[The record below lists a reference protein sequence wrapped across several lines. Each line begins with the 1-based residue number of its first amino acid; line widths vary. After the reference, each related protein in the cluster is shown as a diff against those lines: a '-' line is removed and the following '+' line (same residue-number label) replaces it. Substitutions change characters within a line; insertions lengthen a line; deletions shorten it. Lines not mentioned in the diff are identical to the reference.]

1 VAVPARLE
9 RRSAVIAVA
18 LDAIEPNPHQARAE
32 FPVKE
37 LDALAETLHR
47 HGLLQPIV
55 VRSIG
60 ADRYQLVAGERRF
73 RAARRLG
80 WPTIDALVRPVSDQ
94 ESAELALVEN
104 ELRTNVAPLDTARA
118 VTRLIERFGHTHED
132 VAFLLGLERSSVTNL
147 LRLLKLDPQV
157 QPLVGDGDGKLSAGH
172 AKALLRVTRVQ
183 QRALARRVIRDQL
196 SVRQL
201 EALIK
206 RHAREQALAFA
217 PPSKDP
223 NLARLEVQLSE
234 YLGHPAALAWDR
246 TGGRLTLSFWSMEE
260 LDGFFE
266 RVGFKPQ

>member
-1 VAVPARLE
+1 LAAPLAPQHK
-9 RRSAVIAVA
+9 SAVIAVP
-18 LDAIEPNPHQARAE
+18 LDAIEPNPHQPRTE
-32 FPVKE
+32 FPLKE

-60 ADRYQLVAGERRF
+60 ANRYQLVAGERRF
-73 RAARRLG
+73 RAARQLG
-80 WPTIDALVRPVSDQ
+80 WPTIDALVRSVSDP

-104 ELRTNVAPLDTARA
+104 ELRANVAPLDTARA

-132 VAFLLGLERSSVTNL
+132 VACLLGLERSSVTNL

-157 QPLVGDGDGKLSAGH
+157 QALVGDGEGKLSAGH
-172 AKALLRVTRVQ
+172 AKALLTVTRTQ
-183 QRALARRVIRDQL
+183 QRSLARRVIRNQL

-206 RHAREQALAFA
+206 RQAREQALIIAR
-217 PPSKDP
+217 PSKDP
-223 NLARLEVQLSE
+223 NLARLETQLSE
-234 YLGHPAALAWDR
+234 HLGHPAALAWDR
-246 TGGRLTLSFWSMEE
+246 PGGRLTLSFWSMEE
-260 LDGFFE
+260 LEGFFE